1 MIDFPKR
8 MNLFSIYSSNMEMF
22 CFRLNP
28 PGEPGGQIF
37 LPTTTSADGL
47 AQNRPG
53 PKKTNKSARASSFL
67 PGEAPTTATHWIG
80 LGQNERRRGD
90 GDKICHTSDCS
101 WETARTAASTSHEE
115 PRGFFTAAAAGPLMP
130 DSPQLHQ
137 PPPPPAPPPAS
148 ATPAAPAAAN
158 AQPKLTAVKLR
169 MIIKGV
175 LGRYQRWNPVHPTAG
190 TFWGVGLGVGCGVGW
205 GPGFGPEV
213 IGYVGAGCGV
223 GFSVGFTLAG
233 VGIGLPQH
241 SLIRNHDH
249 GGFASSV
256 PVDSARFYAL
266 TIIRGLVWDA
276 ISYVGNAAAMRKES
290 RQKLPRFQDSPQVP
304 GGVDLPK
311 LGKGVSSSIRSTVEC
326 IRAFKDQRWP
336 P

>member
-1 MIDFPKR
+1 MIDFSKR

-53 PKKTNKSARASSFL
+53 PKKTNKSARASSFR

-90 GDKICHTSDCS
+90 GDKIWHTSDCS

-148 ATPAAPAAAN
+148 ATSAAPAAAN
-158 AQPKLTAVKLR
+158 AQPKLVLR
-169 MIIKGV
+169 CRSPF
-175 LGRYQRWNPVHPTAG
+175 LLLFSFSAG
-190 TFWGVGLGVGCGVGW
+190 
-205 GPGFGPEV
+205 EKK
-213 IGYVGAGCGV
+213 
-223 GFSVGFTLAG
+223 S
-233 VGIGLPQH
+233 
-241 SLIRNHDH
+241 
-249 GGFASSV
+249 
-256 PVDSARFYAL
+256 
-266 TIIRGLVWDA
+266 
-276 ISYVGNAAAMRKES
+276 
-290 RQKLPRFQDSPQVP
+290 
-304 GGVDLPK
+304 DL
-311 LGKGVSSSIRSTVEC
+311 
-326 IRAFKDQRWP
+326 
-336 P
+336 